1 MKSQRLLI
9 VAAGIV
15 LMVPALVCAQEARNT
30 KEAVNNEKQI
40 AVDKQQLA
48 RDQREVKDFER
59 LLHELDTLREARAV
73 DSFMRL
79 NLRIRAAMDRE
90 LMQARTKAG
99 QAGREVNQSR
109 REKRG
114 ERQEAGT
121 TDLARD
127 YHQLNDD
134 RRDLRD
140 DRRDLRGAA
149 ARADRMAAI
158 IASSDALQE
167 AVRSNNSDA
176 IAETRRLMGE
186 FLEVLRADLA
196 ANSAELT
203 EDRGERREDRRERRT
218 DRRK

>member
-9 VAAGIV
+9 IAAGIV
-15 LMVPALVCAQEARNT
+15 LMVPALVCAQATRNT
-30 KEAVNNEKQI
+30 KEVVNNEKQI

-79 NLRIRAAMDRE
+79 NLKIRALMDRE
-90 LMQARTKAG
+90 LKQARTKAG

-127 YHQLNDD
+127 YQQLNDD

-167 AVRSNNSDA
+167 GVRSNNPDA
-176 IAETRRLMGE
+176 IAESRRLMGE
-186 FLEVLRADLA
+186 FLEVLKADLA
-196 ANSAELT
+196 ATSSELT
-203 EDRGERREDRRERRT
+203 EDRVERREDRRERRT
-218 DRRK
+218 DQRK